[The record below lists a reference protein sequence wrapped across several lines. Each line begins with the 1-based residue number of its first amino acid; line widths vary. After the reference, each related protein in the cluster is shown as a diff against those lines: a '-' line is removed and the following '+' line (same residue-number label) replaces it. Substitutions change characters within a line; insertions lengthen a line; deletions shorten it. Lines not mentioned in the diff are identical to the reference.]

1 VNLPNKIT
9 VGRFLASLVF
19 FLVLIIMEAQDGT
32 AWIFPL
38 VAMFLFILVVSTDA
52 LDGYY
57 ARKFNLTTDFGRI
70 ADPVVDKIMICGT
83 FILLTASHW
92 AGTLLP
98 AWVVVL
104 IVAREFM
111 VSGLRGYIESKGVK
125 FGANWAGKSK
135 MVAQSVA
142 IPSIFFYQ
150 VLCEGV
156 PEEEW
161 LVNAA
166 FHLSRVIIAV
176 TLILTLYSGFL
187 YVTKAAQILK
197 AEEDA

>member
-1 VNLPNKIT
+1 MNLPNKIT

-19 FLVLIIMEAQDGT
+19 FLLLIIMEAQDGT
-32 AWIFPL
+32 GWIFPL
-38 VAMFLFILVVSTDA
+38 VAMLLFILVVSTDA

-57 ARKFNLTTDFGRI
+57 ARKYDLTTDFGRI
-70 ADPVVDKIMICGT
+70 ADPVVDKIMVCGT
-83 FILLTASHW
+83 FILLTASSW
-92 AGTLLP
+92 AGALLP

-142 IPSIFFYQ
+142 IPSIIFYQ
-150 VLCEGV
+150 VLREGV
-156 PEEEW
+156 PGKEW
-161 LVNAA
+161 AADAA
-166 FHLSRVIIAV
+166 FHISRVIIAI
-176 TLILTLYSGFL
+176 TLILTLYSGIL

-197 AEEDA
+197 AEEEA